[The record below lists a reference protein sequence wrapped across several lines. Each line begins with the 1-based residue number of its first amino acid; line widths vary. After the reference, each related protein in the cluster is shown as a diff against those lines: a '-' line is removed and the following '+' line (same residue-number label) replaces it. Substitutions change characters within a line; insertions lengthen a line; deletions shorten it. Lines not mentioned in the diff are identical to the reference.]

1 MAEKGRPNPLDENPI
16 RPVRL
21 GPLDLP
27 ANLVLAPMHRHTHRA
42 LRLLCRRAGAALAHT
57 EMLTP
62 EEVLGAGGAKA
73 ANPGA
78 PGLASSPRDRPLG
91 VQLLPRESEPLAEAV
106 ALLAERGQADLVDL
120 NFACPSRRVV
130 ASGRGGAM
138 LRRPDPAVRLVEAAV
153 RASAL
158 PVTIKMRLGWTDS
171 EEDLALALDIARRAV
186 EAGAA
191 AVTLHARS
199 VVQGYHGRADWM
211 TIARW
216 ARDLEAPVFGSG
228 DLRSPEAILAML
240 RQTRCAGASLARGAL
255 GAPWIFRQAL
265 DLAAHGAYEPVTTDE
280 RRETIL
286 SHFAGL
292 AEQYGE
298 RAAVRLMRQEGQYY
312 ARGMKGARALRAALQ
327 SVGTTAEFRHA
338 VVRYVAEKATP
349 HRQEGGL

>member
-1 MAEKGRPNPLDENPI
+1 MAKNARAKPPDECPI

-21 GPLDLP
+21 GPLHLP

-73 ANPGA
+73 AHV
-78 PGLASSPRDRPLG
+78 LASAPEDRPLG

-130 ASGRGGAM
+130 TSGRGGAM

-158 PVTIKMRLGWTDS
+158 PVTVKMRLGWTDS

-216 ARDLEAPVFGSG
+216 ARALKTPVFGSG

-240 RQTRCAGASLARGAL
+240 RETRCAGASLARGAL
-255 GAPWIFRQAL
+255 GAPWIFRQATL
-265 DLAAHGAYEPVTTDE
+265 LAARGTYEPVTPDE

-286 SHFAGL
+286 AHFAGL

-327 SVGTTAEFRHA
+327 SVGDADEFRDA
-338 VVRYVAEKATP
+338 VVRYVAEEPKL
-349 HRQEGGL
+349 H